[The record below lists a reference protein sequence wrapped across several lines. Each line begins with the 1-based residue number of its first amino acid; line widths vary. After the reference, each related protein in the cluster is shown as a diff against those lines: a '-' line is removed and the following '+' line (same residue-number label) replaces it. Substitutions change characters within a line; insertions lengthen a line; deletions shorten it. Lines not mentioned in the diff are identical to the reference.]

1 MKGRNFPLKRALGIL
16 LGFWL
21 ALSVSAGAECYYVV
35 QPGDTMESIAAK
47 YGISA
52 EEIDKMNGWLAGRLR
67 PGGMLKLPGG
77 AADGACTGL
86 FAAPNGT
93 DAVYI
98 AAHFGVSLSELEAMN
113 AFPAAGRV
121 IRGQILRIPARS
133 CGSAPV
139 PAESLLEGCVAAQ
152 RGDTIAS
159 LAAEFALSAEAL
171 AAGNQLS
178 KDARIYPGQLIR
190 VAGTAARAGYGAY
203 IVQKGDSLIRIA
215 RRFGLSRDQLLAV
228 NDLPRP
234 ETLVLGQI
242 LLLPRGDGG
251 TGR

>member
-1 MKGRNFPLKRALGIL
+1 MKRALGIL
-16 LGFWL
+16 LGCWL
-21 ALSVSAGAECYYVV
+21 ALSVSAGAECYYMV
-35 QPGDTMESIAAK
+35 QPGDTIAGIAAQ
-47 YGISA
+47 YGVSA
-52 EEIDKMNGWLAGRLR
+52 KEIGQMNGWLAGRLR

-77 AADGACTGL
+77 AAGGACTGL
-86 FAAPNGT
+86 FAAPNRT
-93 DAVYI
+93 DAAYI

-139 PAESLLEGCVAAQ
+139 PAESLLEGCVAAR
-152 RGDTIAS
+152 RGDTLAS
-159 LAAEFALSAEAL
+159 LAAEFALPAETL
-171 AAGNQLS
+171 AADNHLS
-178 KDARIYPGQLIR
+178 EGARIYPGQLIR
-190 VAGTAARAGYGAY
+190 VAGSAARAGYGAY

-242 LLLPRGDGG
+242 LLLPQGE
-251 TGR
+251 